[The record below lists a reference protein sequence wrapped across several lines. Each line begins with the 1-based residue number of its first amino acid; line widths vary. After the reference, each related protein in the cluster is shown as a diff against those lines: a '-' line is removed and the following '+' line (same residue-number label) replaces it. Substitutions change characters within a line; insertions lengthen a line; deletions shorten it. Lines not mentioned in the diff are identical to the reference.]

1 MTKKSISTFEM
12 HMHNPKR
19 KKQFDQQYR
28 EFVLSE
34 LLLALM
40 EEDEIS
46 VRELAKEAGVS
57 PTIVQQ
63 IRSGAKGNLTLST
76 LISILEALGY
86 TTTLEIEKKKGKQNS
101 PRRFPLSSSRPT
113 KRSPISRARRP
124 KRPLLA

>member
-1 MTKKSISTFEM
+1 MTRKAASTFEQ
-12 HMHNPKR
+12 HMQNPKR

-40 EEDEIS
+40 AEDEVS

-57 PTIVQQ
+57 PTIIQQ
-63 IRSGAKGNLTLST
+63 IRSGTKGNLTLST

-86 TTTLEIEKKKGKQNS
+86 STTLEIEKKRGARIS
-101 PRRFPLSSSRPT
+101 PKRFRLSSTAR
-113 KRSPISRARRP
+113 KRSSIYRSRQSR
-124 KRPLLA
+124 KTYTI